1 MSSTFTSP
9 PPTRTRVSKAHRN
22 GTMSDG
28 AVHRATGQTW
38 DEWFAI
44 LDAKGATQLAH
55 KEIARY
61 LETAHELP
69 SWWAQTVTVAYERAR
84 GLRAMNQ
91 RSDGSFS
98 TSVSRTVPVPVE
110 RLFAIWSETKLRA
123 KWLADAPLTVRK
135 ATPNKSLRLVWNG
148 GQSRVNVDFLAKGRS
163 KSQVSLDHE
172 NLPNAA
178 SVKQRKLYWSE
189 AMERMKIALAKMEPR
204 KAI

>member
-1 MSSTFTSP
+1 
-9 PPTRTRVSKAHRN
+9 
-22 GTMSDG
+22 MSDG